1 MSGSQ
6 HHERQELHEVLERL
20 KQISNQLQLQMSTLS
35 DLQTAVATLTA
46 NTATETSAV
55 LSAIADINSLPA
67 SDAQL
72 VPLTAAI
79 TAAATQMQTNAAALL
94 AAVGPGTVVTPP
106 GTAPVITTQPLPAFT
121 GSVAAGT
128 TSASLTVAT
137 SDPSPTYQWF
147 TGSPGAVTPAPVVI
161 PGATS
166 AAYSTP
172 VQTAPSTISY
182 FAAVTNSAGTTN
194 SATSVVTVVA

>member
-1 MSGSQ
+1 MS
-6 HHERQELHEVLERL
+6 V
-20 KQISNQLQLQMSTLS
+20 LS

-67 SDAQL
+67 SDAAL
-72 VPLTAAI
+72 VPLTTAI

-94 AAVGPGTVVTPP
+94 AAVGSGTVTPP
-106 GTAPVITTQPLPAFT
+106 ATAPVITTQPVAFT

-137 SDPSPTYQWF
+137 SDPSPTYQWYI
-147 TGSPGAVTPAPVVI
+147 GDPAVAIPVPVAI
-161 PGATS
+161 AGATS

-182 FAAVTNSAGTTN
+182 FAAVTNKTGTTN
-194 SATSVVTVVA
+194 SAVAVVTIGA